1 MRKEM
6 GIKAYKVAEKLHII
20 RMQFSNIENGKCEVD
35 ILEIEKLRK
44 FMKRVLMKLNQHER

>member
-1 MRKEM
+1 MRKGM
-6 GIKAYKVAEKLHII
+6 WIKACMVAEKLHII